1 MGAETG
7 DTGVPEDAE
16 DPRRRFAEECRSAR
30 ELYPGKPLTQTEL
43 ARMTRTSKST
53 ISRVERCDGPIPP
66 ALPARLDQVL
76 GTDGK
81 FKRLYEESVAS
92 SFPTLYRRRMALER
106 AAVAIR
112 EWSPTIVPGLFQT
125 ARYARCLVKGGS
137 PLAGDDEV
145 AAFVANRLLRQAIYE
160 SETPPDVRLVLC
172 ESVLRRRFCPPDVMR
187 EQLQALVTAGERPT
201 VRVQILPLDAPAHL
215 FSDGPVSLLT
225 SPAHAVAVCVESYRT
240 AGIIEDLDHVH
251 TALRTYDEI
260 TSDALSP
267 RESARLIAE
276 HMEALS

>member
-215 FSDGPVSLLT
+215 FVDWPVTLLT
-225 SPAHAVAVCVESYRT
+225 SPNQAVAACVENYQT
-240 AGIIEDLDHVH
+240 AGIVEDSAYVQA
-251 TALRTYDEI
+251 ALRTYDAL

-276 HMEALS
+276 QMEALS